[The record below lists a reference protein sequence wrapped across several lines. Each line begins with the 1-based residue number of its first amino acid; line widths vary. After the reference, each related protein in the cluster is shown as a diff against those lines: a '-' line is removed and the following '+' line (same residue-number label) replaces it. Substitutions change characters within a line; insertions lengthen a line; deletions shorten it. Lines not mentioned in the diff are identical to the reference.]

1 MTEKFINKTKNM
13 QQIFHDKLIMI
24 PIDFTPITDNALSY
38 ASSFAKIFN
47 NKLMLMHV
55 ADKNTLAEAEIKL
68 LEKAANNQKISNVET
83 TSTVV
88 EGNIF
93 DHIGQTAAE
102 TDAALVVMG
111 THGIKGTQRLMGS
124 HAIKVITH
132 STVPFIVTQNRP
144 FEDIKNILIPVDF
157 SMEIKQVLVF
167 AMEIAEQFGAN
178 IHLLS
183 RPVSDEWL
191 LKKVKLNLQYAK
203 DFFEE
208 NDVNVSV
215 IDSFTG
221 KDFQKETVNA
231 AVATTSS
238 LIVILI
244 DPDQG
249 LVDYMMGSYE
259 QKVIANDAGIPVMCI
274 NMKSIKSVSYS
285 AFMTG
290 L

>member
-1 MTEKFINKTKNM
+1 
-13 QQIFHDKLIMI
+13 MI

-47 NKLMLMHV
+47 NKLLLMHV
-55 ADKNTLAEAEIKL
+55 AEKSKFAEADSKLAE
-68 LEKAANNQKISNVET
+68 KAINNQNLFGVET

-93 DHIGQTAAE
+93 DHIGQTAIE
-102 TDAALVVMG
+102 TAAALVVMG
-111 THGIKGTQRLMGS
+111 THGIKGAQRLMGS

-132 STVPFIVTQNRP
+132 STVPFIVTQSRP
-144 FEDIKNILIPVDF
+144 FEEIKNILIPVDF
-157 SMEIKQVLVF
+157 SMEIKQVLIF
-167 AMEIAEQFGAN
+167 AMEIAEQFDAT

-208 NDVNVSV
+208 NNVNVTV

-231 AVATTSS
+231 AVATASS

-259 QKVIANDAGIPVMCI
+259 QKVIANEVGIPVMCI

>member
-1 MTEKFINKTKNM
+1 M
-13 QQIFHDKLIMI
+13 QSIFHDKLIMI

-55 ADKNTLAEAEIKL
+55 ADKNKLAEATQKL
-68 LEKAANNQKISNVET
+68 SEKAANNQKISGVET

-93 DHIGQTAAE
+93 DHIGQTASE
-102 TDAALVVMG
+102 TAAALVVMG
-111 THGIKGTQRLMGS
+111 THGIKGTQKLVGS

-132 STVPFIVTQNRP
+132 SAVPFIVTQSRP
-144 FEDIKNILIPVDF
+144 FEEIKNIIIPVDF
-157 SMEIKQVLVF
+157 SMEIKQVLIF
-167 AMEIAEQFGAN
+167 AKEIAEQFGAT

-191 LKKVKLNLQYAK
+191 LKKVNLNLQYSK

-208 NDVNVSV
+208 NNLNVKI

-221 KDFQKETVNA
+221 KDFQKETVRA
-231 AVATTSS
+231 AVETYSS

-259 QKVIANDAGIPVMCI
+259 QKVIANEAGIPVMCI

>member
-1 MTEKFINKTKNM
+1 
-13 QQIFHDKLIMI
+13 MI

-47 NKLMLMHV
+47 NNLMLMHV
-55 ADKNTLAEAEIKL
+55 AEKDKL
-68 LEKAANNQKISNVET
+68 VET
-83 TSTVV
+83 CIRLEAKAEKNQEESGIVTKSTVV

-93 DHIGQTAAE
+93 DHIGQTATE
-102 TDAALVVMG
+102 TAAALVVMG
-111 THGIKGTQRLMGS
+111 THGIKGAQRLMGS

-132 STVPFIVTQNRP
+132 SSVPFIVTQSRP
-144 FEDIKNILIPVDF
+144 FEEIKNILIPVDF
-157 SMEIKQVLVF
+157 SMEIKQVLIF
-167 AMEIAEQFGAN
+167 AQEIAEQFGAT

-191 LKKVKLNLQYAK
+191 LKKVNLNLQYAK
-203 DFFEE
+203 EFFEE

-231 AVATTSS
+231 AIATSSS

-259 QKVIANDAGIPVMCI
+259 QKVIANEAGIPVMCI

>member
-1 MTEKFINKTKNM
+1 M

-68 LEKAANNQKISNVET
+68 SEKAANNQKISNVET

-111 THGIKGTQRLMGS
+111 THGIKGAQRLMGS

-132 STVPFIVTQNRP
+132 STVPFIVTQSRP
-144 FEDIKNILIPVDF
+144 FEEIKNILIPVDF
-157 SMEIKQVLVF
+157 SMEIKQVLIF
-167 AMEIAEQFGAN
+167 AMEIAEQFGAT

-208 NDVNVSV
+208 NNVNVSV

-231 AVATTSS
+231 AVATASS

-259 QKVIANDAGIPVMCI
+259 QKVIANEEGIPVMCI
-274 NMKSIKSVSYS
+274 NMKTIKSVSYS